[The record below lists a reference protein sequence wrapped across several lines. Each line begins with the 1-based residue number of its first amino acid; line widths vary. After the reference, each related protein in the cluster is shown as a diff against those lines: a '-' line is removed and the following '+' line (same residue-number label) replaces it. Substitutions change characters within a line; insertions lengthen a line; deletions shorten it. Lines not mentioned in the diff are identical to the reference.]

1 MTNELMSLTAV
12 TVFTAVLWVP
22 YVLNMI
28 AVRGLGD
35 AVGYPDDP
43 APLSPWAD
51 KMKAA
56 HSNAVENLVLFATL
70 VLIAHVTGVNTEA
83 TVLAASVYFWTRVVH
98 ALSYT
103 FGVPWVR
110 TITFVI
116 GFGCQMIFAIAL
128 LAA

>member
-12 TVFTAVLWVP
+12 TVFTALLWVP

-70 VLIAHVTGVNTEA
+70 VLIAHVVGVSTEG
-83 TVLAASVYFWTRVVH
+83 TVMAANAYFWTRVVH

-116 GFGCQMIFAIAL
+116 GFGCQMVFAIAL

>member
-28 AVRGLGD
+28 AVRGLAD

-70 VLIAHVTGVNTEA
+70 VLIAHVTGVSTEA

-103 FGVPWVR
+103 FGVPWIR

-116 GFGCQMIFAIAL
+116 GFGCQMVFAIAL